1 MLAKAS
7 RSNSQIAESIPPTD
21 IKPAERCF
29 TMSSLDVIVVTT
41 DEVNKAT
48 KTPRLGKNDASG
60 NVQSRNR

>member
-1 MLAKAS
+1 
-7 RSNSQIAESIPPTD
+7 
-21 IKPAERCF
+21 
-29 TMSSLDVIVVTT
+29 MSSLDVIVVTT